1 MLLSLLTTGMH
12 QACPGSKVI
21 WYDSVTV
28 DGELK
33 WQNSLNQLNQY
44 VRVAM
49 GMSLGGSGYQFE
61 TKFNPGLNNDVCHHG
76 LPLAHRSVIVLPLIP
91 LASQEFL

>member
-28 DGELK
+28 AGELR
-33 WQNSLNQLNQY
+33 WQNALNQLNQY
-44 VRVAM
+44 VLREIFCLVGQGYIMSYCAVA
-49 GMSLGGSGYQFE
+49 SPRADKKDCIYIYTKQPE
-61 TKFNPGLNNDVCHHG
+61 T
-76 LPLAHRSVIVLPLIP
+76 
-91 LASQEFL
+91 

>member
-12 QACPGSKVI
+12 QTCPGSKVI

-28 DGELK
+28 AGELK

-44 VRVAM
+44 VRGAV
-49 GMSLGGSGYQFE
+49 
-61 TKFNPGLNNDVCHHG
+61 V
-76 LPLAHRSVIVLPLIP
+76 R
-91 LASQEFL
+91 